1 MAEIKK
7 VLIANRGEIALR
19 IIRSCKEMGIK
30 TVAVYSEADTAAP
43 HVLHA
48 DESVFIGK
56 ASPSES
62 YLNIPVMIEA
72 IKKSDADAV
81 HPGYG
86 FLSENANFAKI
97 CEQEGIRFIGPPASV
112 IELMGDKTRA
122 RKRMAA
128 AGVPCPP
135 GIDSEVKEFAEAKE
149 IATSV
154 GYPVLIKAAAGGG
167 GKGMRIINEPS
178 ELESGLKSA
187 RSEAKSAFNDDRV
200 FIEKYL
206 EEPRHIE
213 FQIFADTQENT
224 VHLFERECSVQ
235 RRYQKVIEEAPSPL
249 LNDDL
254 RQKMSRAAVLA
265 AKSCGYVGAGTVEF
279 LVDKHQNFYFLEMN
293 TRLQVEHPVTEFITG
308 LDLVALQIQ
317 IAEGKRLPFTQ
328 EEVKVTGH
336 SIECRVYAE
345 DPENNFLPDTGILNK
360 HRVPGGPRVRVDAGI
375 EEGQEVSIHYDPM
388 ISKLSVHASTRKKAI
403 AKMIRALDEYEIS
416 GVKTTIPFCK
426 FTLQSKEF
434 TEGNYNTNF
443 VKNVY
448 TESQRINRTV
458 SGSEMLLPAL
468 VSALLYETSETEITR
483 TQSDDNGQKDLWWKQ
498 RT

>member
-1 MAEIKK
+1 MAKIKK

-30 TVAVYSEADTAAP
+30 TVAVYSETDAAAP
-43 HVLHA
+43 HVIHA

-56 ASPSES
+56 ALPAES
-62 YLNIPVMIEA
+62 YLNISEIIKA
-72 IKKSDADAV
+72 IKISGADAV

-86 FLSENANFAKI
+86 FLSENVNFAEI
-97 CEQEGIRFIGPPASV
+97 CKQEGIRFIGPPASV
-112 IELMGDKTRA
+112 IALMGDKTQA
-122 RKRMAA
+122 RKRMTE

-135 GIDSEVKEFAEAKE
+135 GNDSEVKGFAEAKE
-149 IATSV
+149 IAASI
-154 GYPVLIKAAAGGG
+154 GFPVLIKAAAGGG
-167 GKGMRIINEPS
+167 GKGMRIISEPA
-178 ELESGLKSA
+178 ELESGLKNA
-187 RSEAKSAFNDDRV
+187 RSEAKNAFGDDRV

-213 FQIFADTQENT
+213 IQVFADTHGNV
-224 VHLFERECSVQ
+224 VHLFERECSIQ

-249 LNDDL
+249 LTEDL
-254 RQKMSRAAVLA
+254 RQEISQAAILA
-265 AKSCGYVGAGTVEF
+265 AKTCSYVGAGTVEF
-279 LVDKHQNFYFLEMN
+279 LVDKHRNFYFLEMN

-308 LDLVALQIQ
+308 LDLVALQID
-317 IAEGKRLPFTQ
+317 IAEDKCLPFKQ
-328 EEVKVTGH
+328 DEIKVTGH

-345 DPENNFLPDTGILNK
+345 DPENNFLPDTGMLNR
-360 HRVPGGPRVRVDAGI
+360 HRVPGGPGVRVDSGI

-403 AKMIRALDEYEIS
+403 AKMLRALDEYEIS
-416 GVKTTIPFCK
+416 GVRTTIPFCK

-448 TESQRINRTV
+448 TEWPRTNRTV

-468 VSALLYETSETEITR
+468 VSALLYETSETEISR
-483 TQSDDNGQKDLWWKQ
+483 PQSDDNGQKDLWWKQ